1 MEAAEKLVPRLCE
14 RYAGLDGATLLRPM
28 IEREFPGEIA
38 IVSSFG
44 AESAVLLALVA
55 EIDPAVPVLFLDT
68 GKLFAETLRYRE
80 ELARCLGLSEV
91 RVLRPDPAHVRSADP
106 DGELWSRAPDACC
119 TIRKILPLELGL
131 VGFRVWVTG
140 RKRFQG
146 GQRRALPTIEA
157 ARGWI
162 KVNPLATWTQAQ
174 VEGEFKARDLPR
186 HPLSLDGYA
195 SIGCLPCTARTGQE
209 DNPRACR
216 WPGLGKT
223 ECGIH
228 LPFPEQPVS

>member
-1 MEAAEKLVPRLCE
+1 MEAAEKLLPRLSE
-14 RYAGLDGATLLRPM
+14 RYAGLDGAGLLRPM

-44 AESAVLLALVA
+44 AESAVLLALAA
-55 EIDPAVPVLFLDT
+55 EIDATVPVLFLDT
-68 GKLFAETLRYRE
+68 GKLFGETLRYRD
-80 ELARCLGLSEV
+80 ELSRRLGLSEV
-91 RVLRPDPAHVRSADP
+91 RVLRPDPADLRSADP
-106 DGELWSRAPDACC
+106 DGMLWSRAPDACC

-131 VGFRVWVTG
+131 AGFRVWVTG

-146 GQRRALPTIEA
+146 GHRLALPTLEA
-157 ARGWI
+157 AQGRI

-174 VEGEFKARDLPR
+174 IEHEFKARDLPR

-195 SIGCLPCTARTGQE
+195 SIGCLPCTARTGE
-209 DNPRACR
+209 GDNPRACR

-228 LPFPEQPVS
+228 LPLPNRPVS

>member
-1 MEAAEKLVPRLCE
+1 MDAAEKLLPRLRE
-14 RYAGLDGATLLRPM
+14 RYAGLHGAELLRPM

-44 AESAVLLALVA
+44 AESAVLLALLA
-55 EIDPAVPVLFLDT
+55 EIDPTVPVLFLDT
-68 GKLFAETLRYRE
+68 GKLFGETLRYRDQ
-80 ELARCLGLSEV
+80 LTCHLGLRDV
-91 RVLRPDPAHVRSADP
+91 RVLRPDPADVRSADP
-106 DGELWSRAPDACC
+106 DGTLWSRAPDTCC
-119 TIRKILPLELGL
+119 TIRKVLPLELAL
-131 VGFRVWVTG
+131 AGFRAWVTG

-146 GQRRALPTIEA
+146 GQRQALETLEA
-157 ARGWI
+157 ARGRI

-174 VEGEFKARDLPR
+174 IEHEFSARNLPR
-186 HPLSLDGYA
+186 HPLSLDGYT
-195 SIGCLPCTARTGQE
+195 SIGCLPCTARTRQG

-228 LPFPEQPVS
+228 LPFPNRPFS